1 MSQHY
6 IVKNDLQQHRCSTQG
21 TQIWNKEHKQDEE
34 CVTPCGEGSVKA
46 TKRGNN
52 NICPAVSLAGS
63 VSQGALQLMK
73 AASSE
78 LHLAIFWVLSVNNL
92 L

>member
-1 MSQHY
+1 MGQHY
-6 IVKNDLQQHRCSTQG
+6 IVKNDLQQQSCSTQG
-21 TQIWNKEHKQDEE
+21 TQTWNVEHKQDEE
-34 CVTPCGEGSVKA
+34 CVTHCGEGSVKA
-46 TKRGNN
+46 SKRGNN
-52 NICPAVSLAGS
+52 NICRAVSIAGS
-63 VSQGALQLMK
+63 VSQGALQLIK